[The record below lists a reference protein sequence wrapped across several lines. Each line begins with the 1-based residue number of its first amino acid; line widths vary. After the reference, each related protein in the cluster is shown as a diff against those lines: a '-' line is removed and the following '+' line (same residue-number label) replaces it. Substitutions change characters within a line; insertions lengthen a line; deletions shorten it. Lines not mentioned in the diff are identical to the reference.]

1 MRNDAVAPRKRRGYY
16 GLTNF
21 NKSTK
26 NVLPVKDEIIK
37 LGGLNQSTPGR
48 ASNTIKALT
57 HMTFFRLLLPVL
69 LLFSIVGCKI
79 QDETTVLKLAHALDT
94 QHPVHKALDYM
105 ADRLAYHSAGTM
117 RVDIYPAGQLG
128 TERELMEL
136 LQIGSLAMTKVS
148 SSPMEG
154 FVPAMKIFSVPYVFR
169 DNDHFWQVLN
179 SDIGRE
185 LLVAGETVRLRG
197 LAYYDAGSRSF
208 YSVNKPVHT
217 PADLNGLKI
226 RVQLSP
232 TAIEMVRAFGGSA
245 TPISWGELYTALQ
258 QGVVDGAENNP
269 PSFYSSK
276 HYEVAKYFTLNEHTM
291 VPDIILISQYV
302 WNGLTPQQQEWL
314 QKAMDES
321 VIYQRE
327 LWQKSTE
334 ESLATVE
341 AAGVQIIRPDKSLF
355 MQQVQSMHNALQGTP
370 AYDVLQKIQN
380 LK

>member
-1 MRNDAVAPRKRRGYY
+1 MKFSRF
-16 GLTNF
+16 LLI
-21 NKSTK
+21 
-26 NVLPVKDEIIK
+26 LPLLASLCACKGKD
-37 LGGLNQSTPGR
+37 
-48 ASNTIKALT
+48 
-57 HMTFFRLLLPVL
+57 
-69 LLFSIVGCKI
+69 
-79 QDETTVLKLAHALDT
+79 DTTVLKLAHALDT
-94 QHPVHKALDYM
+94 QHPVHQALDYM
-105 ADRLAYHSAGTM
+105 AERLAYHSGGTM

-169 DNDHFWQVLN
+169 DNEHFWQVLN

-185 LLVAGETVRLRG
+185 LLVAGESVRLRG

-217 PADLNGLKI
+217 PADLGGMKI

-291 VPDIILISQYV
+291 VPDIILISQYI
-302 WNGLTPQQQEWL
+302 WNGLTEQQQKWL
-314 QKAMDES
+314 QQAMDES

-327 LWQKSTE
+327 LWQQSTA
-334 ESLATVE
+334 ESLAAVE
-341 AAGVQIIRPDKSLF
+341 AAGVQIIRPDKQPF
-355 MQQVQSMHNALQGTP
+355 MEQVQGMHAALQGTP
-370 AYDVLQKIQN
+370 AFDVLQQIQN